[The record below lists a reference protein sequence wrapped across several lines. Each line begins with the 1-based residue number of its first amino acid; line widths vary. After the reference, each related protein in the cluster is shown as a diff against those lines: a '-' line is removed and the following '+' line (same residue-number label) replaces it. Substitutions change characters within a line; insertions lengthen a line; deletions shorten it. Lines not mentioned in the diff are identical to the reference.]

1 MTRAFELS
9 DLPFTVTDLH
19 RAYHGGVPPQAVMAE
34 TFHRIRAVD
43 DAGIFLHLIDEEQA
57 VAAAEHLRGFE
68 PGRRPLWGIPVAVK
82 DNIDVAGMPTTAAC
96 PAFAYRAEADAFVV
110 KRLRDAGALVI
121 GKTNLDQFATGLTG
135 MRTPYPVPR
144 NALDSR
150 LVPGGSSS
158 GSAVAVA
165 HGLVSLAL
173 GTDTAGSG
181 RVPAGMN
188 NVVGLK
194 PSLGSLSASG
204 VVPACRTAETVSIL
218 ALTTEDAWAA
228 FEVMAAFDPD
238 DAWSKPAARAI
249 RQSPRSAFTVGVP
262 TPGTRHFFGDE
273 EQATAYE
280 RALEGLAALG
290 GEIVELDFGPFYDVG
305 QLLYGGPWIAERY
318 AAVEALL
325 DREPSALHPV
335 TRQVI
340 ASACGLSA
348 VDAFRGIYRLAELR
362 RALEPQLAALDL
374 LCVPT
379 VPTLYTRADLE
390 HDPLEPNARLGT
402 YTSFVN
408 LMDLCGIAVP
418 TAPRNDGG
426 PGGVTLLASA
436 GADGLLAAVGG
447 ALHRRANVPLGA
459 TTWPVGTAYQA
470 PVNGGS
476 ARVDSAASR
485 GPLAFG

>member
-9 DLPFTVTDLH
+9 DLPFTVSDLH
-19 RAYHGGVPPQAVMAE
+19 RAYRGGVPPQAVVAE
-34 TFHRIRAVD
+34 TFRRIRVVD

-57 VAAAEHLRGFE
+57 IAAAERLRGVE
-68 PGRRPLWGIPVAVK
+68 PGHRPLWGIPVAVK

-96 PAFAYRAEADAFVV
+96 PAFAYRADADAFVV

-249 RQSPRSAFTVGVP
+249 RHSLPPAFTVGVP

-273 EQATAYE
+273 EQATAFDH
-280 RALEGLAALG
+280 ALKGVAALG

-305 QLLYGGPWIAERY
+305 QLLYGGPWVAERY

-325 DREPSALHPV
+325 DRAPSSLHPV

-340 ASACGLSA
+340 ASARGLSA
-348 VDAFRGIYRLAELR
+348 VDAFKGIYRLAELR
-362 RALEPQLAALDL
+362 RSLEPELAELDL

-390 HDPLEPNARLGT
+390 DDPIEPNARLGT

-418 TAPRNDGG
+418 AAPRNDGW
-426 PGGVTLLASA
+426 PGGVTLLARA

-459 TTWPVGTAYQA
+459 TTWPVG
-470 PVNGGS
+470 
-476 ARVDSAASR
+476 AA
-485 GPLAFG
+485 